1 MLCKIGT
8 LSATPGVRYAT
19 PKGVA
24 TPSLGSPGLNH
35 YIVKSPQ
42 LELSDDALHMRI
54 ACVLIALLQFKIYV
68 MHEWFWWLPIF

>member
-24 TPSLGSPGLNH
+24 TPSLGSPDL
-35 YIVKSPQ
+35 
-42 LELSDDALHMRI
+42 DDARL
-54 ACVLIALLQFKIYV
+54 
-68 MHEWFWWLPIF
+68 ETTIFG